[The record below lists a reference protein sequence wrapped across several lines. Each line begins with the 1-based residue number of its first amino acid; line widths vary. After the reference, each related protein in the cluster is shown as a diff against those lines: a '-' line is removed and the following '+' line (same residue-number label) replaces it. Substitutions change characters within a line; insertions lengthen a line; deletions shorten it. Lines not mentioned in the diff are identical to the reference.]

1 MPLPV
6 IFLMGPTATGKT
18 DLAAALH
25 DAYQT
30 DLISVD
36 AVQVYRGMD
45 IGSGKP
51 GAAFLRKHP
60 HALIDIRAPSETYNA
75 AQFCEDA
82 LGLIAES
89 HARGRLPI
97 LVGGTMFYFAALEHG
112 LSELPGGDAAARAE
126 IAREM
131 EELGAAAMHAKLRE
145 VDARLAGTIRPS
157 DPQRISRALEIHRL
171 SGRPPSEVMAEN
183 AGAPLPFPLVKL
195 GLFFGERKKLHA
207 RIETRFQKMLERGL
221 VEEVR
226 ELLASAEAAGE
237 SPQNWASLRAVG
249 YRQTIDFLRGEFSG
263 EELHARGAAATRQL
277 AKRQLTWM
285 RRQPELVWLEAEGA
299 LEKARAHLDARE
311 ELAEFR
317 RG

>member
-1 MPLPV
+1 
-6 IFLMGPTATGKT
+6 MGPTATGKT

-82 LGLIAES
+82 LALIAES

-145 VDARLAGTIRPS
+145 VDARLADDDTPVRPAAHFARAGNSPAERAAAERS
-157 DPQRISRALEIHRL
+157 DDGKRGRAAAVSAGETWAVFSRA
-171 SGRPPSEVMAEN
+171 
-183 AGAPLPFPLVKL
+183 
-195 GLFFGERKKLHA
+195 
-207 RIETRFQKMLERGL
+207 
-221 VEEVR
+221 
-226 ELLASAEAAGE
+226 
-237 SPQNWASLRAVG
+237 
-249 YRQTIDFLRGEFSG
+249 
-263 EELHARGAAATRQL
+263 
-277 AKRQLTWM
+277 
-285 RRQPELVWLEAEGA
+285 
-299 LEKARAHLDARE
+299 EKVACAH
-311 ELAEFR
+311 
-317 RG
+317 